1 MIIDVIV
8 PMCFDKLTKPKNSMM
23 LLMMGGSVSIIVL
36 LVSLG
41 YANATTFPNENTYN
55 VKINGIMDSN
65 ENIKSVLGNV
75 ELYNCNNTTHAVM
88 T

>member
-1 MIIDVIV
+1 MIIDVII

-36 LVSLG
+36 LISLG
-41 YANATTFPNENTYN
+41 YANATFPNENTYN

-75 ELYNCNNTTHAVM
+75 EFYNCNNTTHAIM

>member
-1 MIIDVIV
+1 
-8 PMCFDKLTKPKNSMM
+8 MM
-23 LLMMGGSVSIIVL
+23 LLMLGGSVSIIVL

-41 YANATTFPNENTYN
+41 YANAAFPNENTYN